1 MNVRNDWSFL
11 QRRYETMMVG
21 ASVPAGNILSI
32 IKQELIC
39 AWLYDPKTTI
49 DTNLD
54 YFLQGGTKR
63 TDIFR
68 QTLIFYRK
76 RRGWNKLHQFYVQ
89 HSGLVGCYTLRAF
102 RRIEMHSSLWS
113 NSPRTIHTTN
123 CNIPEDTNR
132 QQHRPLI
139 SHLVSFK

>member
-54 YFLQGGTKR
+54 YFL
-63 TDIFR
+63 
-68 QTLIFYRK
+68 
-76 RRGWNKLHQFYVQ
+76 
-89 HSGLVGCYTLRAF
+89 
-102 RRIEMHSSLWS
+102 
-113 NSPRTIHTTN
+113 
-123 CNIPEDTNR
+123 
-132 QQHRPLI
+132 
-139 SHLVSFK
+139 